1 MIDFY
6 PYAPIPSASGLGVG
20 FGYLNTEPNR
30 IFGALGLQED
40 MFPKRVSKVVS
51 THLWNT
57 PLNLYQQAI
66 MGFLS

>member
-1 MIDFY
+1 MPADVQDV
-6 PYAPIPSASGLGVG
+6 LK
-20 FGYLNTEPNR
+20 
-30 IFGALGLQED
+30 QEVRAT
-40 MFPKRVSKVVS
+40 PKTTQGHLMVVS

>member
-1 MIDFY
+1 MTRI
-6 PYAPIPSASGLGVG
+6 ASRTLSEGSHVTFWTFGCVLGQCAKLSPHG
-20 FGYLNTEPNR
+20 
-30 IFGALGLQED
+30 
-40 MFPKRVSKVVS
+40 SKVVS